1 MMNPRENRMLFL
13 AGLCA
18 YCVLAAGSISW
29 GGGNKS
35 AANPDDSAPASVIT
49 EPELERIGQ
58 RLGVIARGV
67 LGGVSG
73 VDMSQI
79 RQAAT
84 LVSTLLGYSQKF
96 STEASQSVEQ
106 SYKDLGTLLHETKMT
121 DPGIQSMEKRLA
133 DMRGKSHRLNQAL
146 TATRRGGDQLF
157 SLLEHRALD
166 NGNEKLR
173 EKLLESITGKKGEF
187 SMKVDRARNALVKLN
202 SSIKNYD
209 DILGY
214 LQINRG
220 LKGVDQYMADIDRT
234 VKESAVLNTEI
245 QTAIREGLRI
255 IDPQQ
260 L

>member
-1 MMNPRENRMLFL
+1 MNPREHRFLFT
-13 AGLCA
+13 AGLA
-18 YCVLAAGSISW
+18 IYCVLAGGSVSCNGGADKASSGASSSDSTVIS
-29 GGGNKS
+29 
-35 AANPDDSAPASVIT
+35 

-73 VDMSQI
+73 VDMGQI

-96 STEASQSVEQ
+96 STEAAQSVEV
-106 SYKDLGTLLHETKMT
+106 SYKDLGTLLRESKMT

-133 DMRGKSHRLNQAL
+133 EMRGKSGRLNQAL
-146 TATRRGGDQLF
+146 AATRRGGDQLF

-173 EKLLESITGKKGEF
+173 EKLLESIASKKGEF
-187 SMKVDRARNALVKLN
+187 GVKVDRARNALVKLN